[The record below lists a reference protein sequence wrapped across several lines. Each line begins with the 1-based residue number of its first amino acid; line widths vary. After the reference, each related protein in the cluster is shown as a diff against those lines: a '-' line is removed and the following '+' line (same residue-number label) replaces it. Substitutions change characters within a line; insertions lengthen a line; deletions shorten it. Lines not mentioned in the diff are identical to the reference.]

1 MDSSAVPRVG
11 RSRWIVALGV
21 SFLALVALALVPA
34 FLGRQEA
41 ALERELAVFS
51 QARPIF
57 PEIQLVYSQEM
68 RWIEQ
73 YVNSGDSSFI
83 ALYQDDLTRE
93 GQLLNDLRRV
103 ISGMPPTYRVALSQV
118 ESRANDWRVLH
129 SPLMEKFL
137 EEPVDSPIDSL
148 NPLSSVSPLSTDPL
162 AFRENLEDDRARY
175 ESLQVAVRGFED
187 RLIRDAGLASSQ
199 LERQRTWQL
208 WATVGAVGLAILGAI
223 AMVYVGWNLQNLAR
237 GETQR
242 RLETVAARR
251 DLRSILGGTADGLI
265 GVDKD
270 GNCTFLNEAGS
281 TLLGYSASELRGKPV
296 HPRIHH
302 TKADGGEH
310 SQSECPV
317 HLALASGETVRVPDD
332 VLWRKDGTSFPVQ
345 LIVSPMKDARE
356 VRGVVL
362 TFTDMT
368 EIRAAEAALQEAVR
382 ARDEVLAVVS
392 HDLRNPVGT
401 ISAAVELLSDV
412 PMEAEKQN
420 EHLEIIG
427 RAAYRINRL
436 IQDLLDV
443 ATIEAG
449 RLSVRT
455 KSVDLVQLVEE
466 VGAQMRLGADQEG
479 VDLSVSVPAELPPVE
494 ADRDRILQV
503 MANLIGN
510 GLKFTPS
517 GGRVTIAAEQAPTGV
532 SVTISDTGP
541 GIEPE
546 LEEHLFDR
554 FWRGHETNLRG
565 AGLGLAIVKGI
576 LEAHGTRVDVDTE
589 VGRGSAFSFTLPTA
603 D

>member
-1 MDSSAVPRVG
+1 MG
-11 RSRWIVALGV
+11 RSRWIAALGV
-21 SFLALVALALVPA
+21 SFLALLALALVPA
-34 FLGRQEA
+34 FLERQEA

-51 QARPIF
+51 QARPMF
-57 PEIQLVYSQEM
+57 PEIQLVHSREM
-68 RWIEQ
+68 MRIEQ
-73 YVNSGDSSFI
+73 YVSSGDSSFVG
-83 ALYQDDLTRE
+83 LYQDDLRRE

-103 ISGMPPTYRVALSQV
+103 ISGMPPTYRVELSQV

-129 SPLMEKFL
+129 SPLMEAG
-137 EEPVDSPIDSL
+137 
-148 NPLSSVSPLSTDPL
+148 PLSTDPL
-162 AFRENLEDDRARY
+162 AFRENMEDDRARY
-175 ESLQVAVRGFED
+175 DSLQVAVQAFED
-187 RLIRDAGLASSQ
+187 RLVRDASLAASRLQ
-199 LERQRTWQL
+199 RRRTWQL
-208 WATVGAVGLAILGAI
+208 WVTLGAVGLAILGVVSMGYLGAS
-223 AMVYVGWNLQNLAR
+223 LQNLAR

-242 RLETVAARR
+242 RLETVTARR

-265 GVDKD
+265 GIDQN

-281 TLLGYSASELRGKPV
+281 TLLGYSPSELRGEPV
-296 HPRIHH
+296 HSRIHH
-302 TKADGGEH
+302 TRADGREL
-310 SQSECPV
+310 SESDCPV
-317 HLALASGETVRVPDD
+317 HLALGSGETVLVPDD

-345 LIVSPMKDARE
+345 LIVSPMMDARE

-368 EIRAAEAALQEAVR
+368 EIRAAEEALRDAVR

-392 HDLRNPVGT
+392 HDLRNPIGT
-401 ISAAVELLSDV
+401 IAAAAELL
-412 PMEAEKQN
+412 AEVGMPPERQA
-420 EHLEIIG
+420 EHLEIIR
-427 RAAYRINRL
+427 RAAHRINRL

-455 KSVDLVQLVEE
+455 KRVDLVELVEE
-466 VGAQMRLGADQEG
+466 VGSQMRLGADLEG
-479 VDLSVSVPAELPPVE
+479 VDLSVHVPAELPAVE

-503 MANLIGN
+503 MSNLIGN

-517 GGRVTIAAEQAPTGV
+517 GGKVTVVAERAPGGV
-532 SVTISDTGP
+532 SVTVSDTGP

-546 LEEHLFDR
+546 MEQHLFDR
-554 FWRGHETNLRG
+554 FWRGRGANLRG

-576 LEAHGTRVDVDTE
+576 LEAHGTRVDVETE

>member
-1 MDSSAVPRVG
+1 MG
-11 RSRWIVALGV
+11 RSRWIAALGV
-21 SFLALVALALVPA
+21 SFLALLALALVPA
-34 FLGRQEA
+34 FLERQEA

-51 QARPIF
+51 QARPMF
-57 PEIQLVYSQEM
+57 PEIQLVHSREM
-68 RWIEQ
+68 MRIEQ
-73 YVNSGDSSFI
+73 YVSSGDSSFVG
-83 ALYQDDLTRE
+83 LYQDDLRRE

-103 ISGMPPTYRVALSQV
+103 ISGMPPTYRVELSQV

-129 SPLMEKFL
+129 SPLMEAG
-137 EEPVDSPIDSL
+137 
-148 NPLSSVSPLSTDPL
+148 PLSTDPL
-162 AFRENLEDDRARY
+162 AFRENMEDDRARY
-175 ESLQVAVRGFED
+175 DSLQVAVQAFED
-187 RLIRDAGLASSQ
+187 RLVRDASLAASRLQ
-199 LERQRTWQL
+199 RRRTWQL
-208 WATVGAVGLAILGAI
+208 WVTLGAVGLAILGVVSMGYLGAS
-223 AMVYVGWNLQNLAR
+223 LQNLAR

-242 RLETVAARR
+242 RLETVTARR

-265 GVDKD
+265 GIDQN

-281 TLLGYSASELRGKPV
+281 TLLGYSPSELRGEPV
-296 HPRIHH
+296 HSRIHH
-302 TKADGGEH
+302 TRADGREL
-310 SQSECPV
+310 SESDCPV
-317 HLALASGETVRVPDD
+317 HLALDSGETVLVPDD

-368 EIRAAEAALQEAVR
+368 EIRAAEEALRDAVR

-392 HDLRNPVGT
+392 HDLRNLIGT
-401 ISAAVELLSDV
+401 IAAAAELL
-412 PMEAEKQN
+412 AEVRMPPERQA
-420 EHLEIIG
+420 EHLEIIS
-427 RAAYRINRL
+427 RAAHRINRL

-455 KSVDLVQLVEE
+455 KRVDLVELVEE
-466 VGAQMRLGADQEG
+466 VGSQMRLGADLEG
-479 VDLSVSVPAELPPVE
+479 VDLSVHVPAELPAVE

-503 MANLIGN
+503 MSNLIGN

-517 GGRVTIAAEQAPTGV
+517 GGKVTVVAERAPGGV
-532 SVTISDTGP
+532 SVTVSDTGP

-546 LEEHLFDR
+546 MEQHLFDR
-554 FWRGHETNLRG
+554 FWRGRGDNLRG

-576 LEAHGTRVDVDTE
+576 LEAHGTRVDVETE